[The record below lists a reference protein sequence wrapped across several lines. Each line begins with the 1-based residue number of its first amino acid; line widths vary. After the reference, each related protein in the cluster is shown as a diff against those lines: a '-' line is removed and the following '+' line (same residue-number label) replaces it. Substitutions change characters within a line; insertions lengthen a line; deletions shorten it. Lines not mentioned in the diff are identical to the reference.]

1 MEDDMGEVRAMYGTE
16 QKILQGFGWK
26 SERNRPLGQARRTWN
41 NNVKMDLKYIDWK
54 SMDLIQLAQDYKVE
68 LSFDFQKV
76 WWVSWLA
83 EEISAFW
90 RLRSMEVVS

>member
-1 MEDDMGEVRAMYGTE
+1 
-16 QKILQGFGWK
+16 
-26 SERNRPLGQARRTWN
+26 
-41 NNVKMDLKYIDWK
+41 MDLKYIDWK